1 MWKCFL
7 QFTAVAIFMKFKLE
21 EPPCTLSPGA
31 KPHSVET
38 LVLLGLTPRS
48 GWISG
53 VSQPPDWAARTT
65 HQQREPKTLKCGT
78 DTYTGNLILCYKIIC
93 ITSNSFKGFFFPLFF
108 KNKLCI
114 ITL

>member
-7 QFTAVAIFMKFKLE
+7 QFTAVAISMKFKLE
-21 EPPCTLSPGA
+21 EPPCALSPGA

-53 VSQPPDWAARTT
+53 ESRPPEWAARTT
-65 HQQREPKTLKCGT
+65 HQQWEPKTLKCGT

-93 ITSNSFKGFFFPLFF
+93 ITSNSFKAFFFI
-108 KNKLCI
+108 NYA
-114 ITL
+114 